1 MHRHVQ
7 NYKLFGRGFSVQ
19 IPCLFRSRRTW
30 TSPSALDLGL
40 SRSSPHSAPAPWAR
54 STARRANQG
63 QLGIILANETSTE
76 SRGATWQYL
85 SLQLI
90 AGLMVAG
97 TLGLLSDLPL
107 EAASRAA
114 PDEYCRCD
122 ED

>member
-1 MHRHVQ
+1 MDLAVGTRLGPFEV
-7 NYKLFGRGFSVQ
+7 L
-19 IPCLFRSRRTW
+19 
-30 TSPSALDLGL
+30 SAL
-40 SRSSPHSAPAPWAR
+40 APAPWAR

-63 QLGIILANETSTE
+63 QLGIILANQTSTE

-90 AGLMVAG
+90 AGLMGPDKPGA
-97 TLGLLSDLPL
+97 TPDLPL